1 MKYRYIFLILT
12 IFWATLLPAQTGDIN
27 ATLDRMSDSVPDWEL
42 DLSVNLNF
50 EPATG
55 LAFQLPAGMKVIPVS
70 IRLNG
75 EELWLQNKLVIPD
88 RDSVITWDFTAQGL
102 SIFFRNGLLKN
113 GDVLAITCHASI
125 PKTDNFP
132 ATVSL
137 KEASLS
143 DTGINL
149 SEQNF
154 ARGTISLISNQEEN

>member
-1 MKYRYIFLILT
+1 MT
-12 IFWATLLPAQTGDIN
+12 IFWSTLLPAQTGDIN
-27 ATLDRMSDSVPDWEL
+27 TALNRMSDSSPDWEL
-42 DLSVNLNF
+42 SLTINLNF
-50 EPATG
+50 EPANG
-55 LAFQLPAGMKVIPVS
+55 LTFQLPAGIEIIPVS
-70 IRLNG
+70 IRVNG
-75 EELWLQNKLVIPD
+75 KEMWMQNKLAVPN